1 MSCTSTLAAPA
12 APAATCNEPLSRF
25 NRQVLDQAL
34 DLVAAHQ
41 RPGAPDCAYPVGAHL
56 RHVIEHFEALL
67 FPAVPG
73 VVDYDARARDSE
85 MERSLVVAQQRLHV
99 LRETLSQGGA
109 AALTT
114 AVQVHGQA
122 GLGGEFRF
130 TVPSTI
136 GRELVFAASHAI
148 HHFALLQAHCKQ
160 HGVPTDKTF
169 GKAPGTV
176 AHERAQRRGSTAAH
190 ACHPQQE
197 IS

>member
-12 APAATCNEPLSRF
+12 AAAATCHQPLRRF
-25 NRQVLDQAL
+25 NRQVIDQAL

-41 RPGAPDCAYPVGAHL
+41 LPGAPDYACPVGTHL

-73 VVDYDARARDSE
+73 VVDYDARGRDAE
-85 MERSLVVAQQRLHV
+85 LERSPVLAQRRLHV
-99 LRETLSQGGA
+99 LREALSQGGA

-136 GRELVFAASHAI
+136 GRELVFVASHAI

-160 HGVPTDKTF
+160 HGVSTGETF

-176 AHERAQRRGSTAAH
+176 AHERAQRREPGDAAQLSSTKE
-190 ACHPQQE
+190 P
-197 IS
+197 S